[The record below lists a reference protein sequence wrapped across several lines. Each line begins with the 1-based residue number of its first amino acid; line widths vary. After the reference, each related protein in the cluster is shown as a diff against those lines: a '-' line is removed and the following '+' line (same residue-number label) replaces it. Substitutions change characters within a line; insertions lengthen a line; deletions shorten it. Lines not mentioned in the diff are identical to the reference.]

1 MRRWFLTP
9 QKLSG
14 AGGKWAT
21 CPDNP
26 KPVFGGP
33 PGMGGTP
40 QDLRLGVQLALGS
53 MVAYCVAPES
63 GVCQVFLQREAQC
76 GPAAW
81 GTLTAGPVHS
91 A

>member
-1 MRRWFLTP
+1 MAAWGINLKGGRLRYDAGAWFLAP

-53 MVAYCVAPES
+53 MVTYCVAP
-63 GVCQVFLQREAQC
+63 GA
-76 GPAAW
+76 
-81 GTLTAGPVHS
+81 
-91 A
+91 